1 MEVSF
6 DNQEK
11 IKTCC
16 FFRCT
21 KRQRYVLF
29 GVLLVPI
36 VFLVCLIIGITIR
49 AAVEKERFQRIVLDP
64 NPSLIDSNQSVIW
77 QRARTLG
84 QAIKFNT
91 ISYNQTYQITEQI
104 EKIHGFISDQYPYI
118 HSAPFIEKH
127 IVNNHSIV
135 FRVNGTEPINRLY
148 MLCAHLDVVPEGD
161 LSKWDCDPFLGEI
174 VRDHECV
181 PIKDTIDDA
190 NAYIFG
196 RGAIDDK
203 HSVFGI
209 LEALEHI
216 IKSGEQPRR
225 SFYVAF
231 GHDEEVSGNSG
242 AGHIRDFL
250 SEALERN
257 GESLDFIVDE
267 GNSVYQDVVPG
278 VDIPVAMIGVTEKGK
293 KVLS

>member
-1 MEVSF
+1 MEIEF
-6 DNQEK
+6 ENEDK

-21 KRQRYVLF
+21 KRQRYVLW
-29 GVLLVPI
+29 GTLMLPV
-36 VFLVCLIIGITIR
+36 VFFICLIIGIMIR
-49 AAVEKERFQRIVLDP
+49 AAVENERFQRIVLDP
-64 NPSLIDSNQSVIW
+64 NPSFISGNQSVVW
-77 QRARTLG
+77 KRAKTLG
-84 QAIKFNT
+84 DAIKFQT
-91 ISYNQTYQITEQI
+91 ISYNQTYQIAEEI
-104 EKIHGFISDQYPYI
+104 ERIHKFIINKYPHI
-118 HSAPFIEKH
+118 HSAPFINKE

-135 FRVNGTEPINRLY
+135 FRINGTEHTTSPY

-174 VRDHECV
+174 VKDHECD
-181 PIKDTIDDA
+181 PIEENIDEA
-190 NAYIFG
+190 EAYIFG

-216 IKSGEQPRR
+216 IVSGEQPKRT
-225 SFYVAF
+225 FYIAF

-242 AGHIRDFL
+242 AGKIREYL
-250 SEALERN
+250 SEELRRS
-257 GESLDFIVDE
+257 GETLDFIVDE

-278 VDIPVAMIGVTEKGK
+278 VDIPVAMIGVTEKGN
-293 KVLS
+293 